1 MNIENKDALLW
12 AARTIRTALND
23 ASDTIAS
30 RARDARRNGEDEYR
44 HILAVV
50 NALDYLAGEFAVEE
64 QDTVRETAE
73 NWAYGLTETARAM
86 GQFLDNADQLARE
99 DAEAEAEKERKADE
113 QFRVDLTGAMM
124 ECGCESLADK
134 GTQPAARTNER
145 ALQTAVTEKEAANV
159 R

>member
-1 MNIENKDALLW
+1 MNTETKNALLR
-12 AARTIRTALND
+12 ASRTIRDALNE
-23 ASDTIAS
+23 ASDTIDA

-86 GQFLDNADQLARE
+86 GQFLANADQLARK

-113 QFRVDLTGAMM
+113 KFRVDLTAEMR
-124 ECGCESLADK
+124 EALDEL
-134 GTQPAARTNER
+134 R
-145 ALQTAVTEKEAANV
+145 A
-159 R
+159 

>member
-23 ASDTIAS
+23 ASDTIAA

-44 HILAVV
+44 HILAIV

-73 NWAYGLTETARAM
+73 NWGYGLGETARALD
-86 GQFLDNADQLARE
+86 QFLSNADLLARE
-99 DAEAEAEKERKADE
+99 DAEADAEKERKADE
-113 QFRVDLTGAMM
+113 KFRVDLTAEM
-124 ECGCESLADK
+124 
-134 GTQPAARTNER
+134 
-145 ALQTAVTEKEAANV
+145 KEALDSLRA
-159 R
+159 